1 MFITKLISCQK
12 EKRDRDSYDIYL
24 GFENDCID
32 LSLFSK
38 LYSKNEV
45 LREQVGSF
53 LTFLRNKETRDLFN
67 KRVTKYRKDIAG
79 DPSGFILK
87 KLEKIT

>member
-24 GFENDCID
+24 GFENERID
-32 LSLFSK
+32 LDLLLK
-38 LYSKNEV
+38 IISKNEV
-45 LREQVGSF
+45 LREQVQSF
-53 LTFLRNKETRDLFN
+53 IDFLSNQQTGVLFN
-67 KRVTKYRKDIAG
+67 RRVTKYRKDKSE

-87 KLEKIT
+87 KLERIT